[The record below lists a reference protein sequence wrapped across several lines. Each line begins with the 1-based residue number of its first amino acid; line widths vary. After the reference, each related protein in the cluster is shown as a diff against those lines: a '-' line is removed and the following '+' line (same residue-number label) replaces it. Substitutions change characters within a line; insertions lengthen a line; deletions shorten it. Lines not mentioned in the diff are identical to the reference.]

1 MESYWAHGI
10 ADHEMG
16 PENGRWWFWRT
27 WMLVVDPHVC
37 GKKVVGFHLFCWIM
51 VQIHGQN
58 SIVCDSVQYCS
69 ECVFVKNPLAHCFR
83 AVWVYRLKVYIYELF
98 QHRWF
103 HTQNSQP
110 LGPLLLPKA
119 CQMPQKLSSLMPWAQ
134 MPHAMVLQLI
144 GGFMASY
151 DFGWKNMNCLVV
163 WNMALMTFHLLG
175 IIIPTDYH
183 IFQRGWNHQPV
194 NIAIENGTFIVDW
207 PIKNGGKQLVHGC
220 SSPHSWEV
228 VFSTIPSHGRCLC
241 LWHGHWLGP
250 T

>member
-83 AVWVYRLKVYIYELF
+83 AVWVYRLKVYIYVWTLPAPMV
-98 QHRWF
+98 
-103 HTQNSQP
+103 SYSKQP
-110 LGPLLLPKA
+110 AFGSIGA
-119 CQMPQKLSSLMPWAQ
+119 AQ
-134 MPHAMVLQLI
+134 SVPDAPEIVEPHAMGSDASCHGASVDRWFYGILWFRMKQHELL
-144 GGFMASY
+144 GGLEHGSY
-151 DFGWKNMNCLVV
+151 DFPYQPPTSEKSILIWWWILRQFRWNSAGGTKDPTPHNSSIAGAAPGDDARASMGWY
-163 WNMALMTFHLLG
+163 F
-175 IIIPTDYH
+175 
-183 IFQRGWNHQPV
+183 
-194 NIAIENGTFIVDW
+194 
-207 PIKNGGKQLVHGC
+207 
-220 SSPHSWEV
+220 
-228 VFSTIPSHGRCLC
+228 RC
-241 LWHGHWLGP
+241 
-250 T
+250 